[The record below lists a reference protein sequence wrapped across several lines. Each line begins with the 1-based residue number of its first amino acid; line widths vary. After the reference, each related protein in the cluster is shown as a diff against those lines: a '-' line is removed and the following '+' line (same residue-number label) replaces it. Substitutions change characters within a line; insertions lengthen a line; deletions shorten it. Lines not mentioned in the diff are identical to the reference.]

1 MVEHSNRPNWSDLSI
16 GQISHIFLLLVKTWH
31 MEKGKKKEWKN
42 GKKEKKKLDAVTTAP
57 TGVPTRFSFKTWT
70 HTVTSDNLCK
80 TYFKNSPSTRHSPIH
95 KNLYRPCL
103 IMTLIPRTGTGNSR
117 FLLLTIS
124 VIISPESGQNF
135 PKHISWPWPC

>member
-1 MVEHSNRPNWSDLSI
+1 MVEHSESDRPNWSDLSI
-16 GQISHIFLLLVKTWH
+16 GQISHIFLLLVKPWH
-31 MEKGKKKEWKN
+31 MEK
-42 GKKEKKKLDAVTTAP
+42 EKKKMDAVTTAP

-80 TYFKNSPSTRHSPIH
+80 TLFKNSPSTRHSPIH

-103 IMTLIPRTGTGNSR
+103 IMTLIPRTRTGNSR

-124 VIISPESGQNF
+124 VISPESGQNF